1 MRKFKLVLSALL
13 LVSSFNLGA
22 LEIDLGDVI
31 GEIESK
37 PHPAARK
44 ERPYSGTNFLAPV
57 KESELSEDDEV
68 DSIVHIKSNVSNA
81 DVYLN
86 GVYKGKTSVTLKN
99 LRPGKYRLELR
110 KRFYECD
117 EFTIVVREGFSLT
130 YEIYM
135 KEIQGTIRFQNIPS
149 DAKVYLDGSRTIS
162 SSVDIIA
169 GDHSVKIKRFG
180 YEDIEKSF
188 FLEPYHTVT
197 INPEFK
203 ECPFE
208 LRDYKTSREEI
219 NPEYSGSVGKTKI
232 SFYVTARETATLSVF
247 APDGTMTNTYE
258 FPEFRDWEQS
268 YTWNGCSDD
277 GTILEDGLYWIELD
291 CAGKIYRVSV
301 IINTNLNYPMMNNT
315 SSGFGYGKAPAL
327 EPASMSYGLLGV
339 AANPLFL
346 DNRYEA
352 TRIDAFLAGSI
363 GKHFSMGGHFNSYL
377 ASGDYP
383 FVVGCDFR
391 YADSFDVASNM
402 KFNFGMLFRYGYGE
416 NVPETAC
423 DTGAGLGGGILVG
436 CSTDLFSAT
445 AGLQYIASPETGIF
459 LEEYN
464 RFQAS
469 VALAAKLTKKLV
481 FFGYGMINTNA
492 ALAAGCGVNVMP
504 FGGSVVLNAGL
515 DTNTIL
521 KNSQFD
527 AAGKIGITFVF

>member
-1 MRKFKLVLSALL
+1 MRKFKLILSALL
-13 LVSSFNLGA
+13 LVLSFNLGA

-31 GEIESK
+31 GEIETK
-37 PHPAARK
+37 PSPSERK

-57 KESELSEDDEV
+57 NEEELAEDDEV
-68 DSIVHIKSNVSNA
+68 DSVIHIKSNVSNA
-81 DVYLN
+81 EVYLN

-117 EFTIVVREGFSLT
+117 EFTVNVREGFSLT

-149 DAKVYLDGSRTIS
+149 DAKVYLDESRTIS

-169 GDHSVKIKRFG
+169 GYHNVKIKRFG
-180 YEDIEKSF
+180 FEEIEKTF
-188 FLEPYHTVT
+188 FLEPYHTVS

-208 LRDYKTSREEI
+208 LRDFKSSREEI
-219 NPEYSGSVGKTKI
+219 NPEYSGAVGKSKI
-232 SFYVTARETATLSVF
+232 TFYVTAKETATLSVF
-247 APDGTMTNTYE
+247 APDGTMTNTYV
-258 FPEFRDWEQS
+258 FPEFMDWEQS
-268 YTWNGCSDD
+268 YSWNGCSDD
-277 GTILEDGLYWIELD
+277 GTMLGDGLYWIELD

-301 IINTNLNYPMMNNT
+301 TINTNLNYPMMNNT

-327 EPASMSYGLLGV
+327 EPVSMSYGLLGV

-346 DNRYEA
+346 DNRYET
-352 TRIDAFLAGSI
+352 TRIDAFLSGAI

-377 ASGDYP
+377 VSGDFP
-383 FVVGCDFR
+383 FVFGCDFR
-391 YADSFDVASNM
+391 YADSFVVTSDMN
-402 KFNFGMLFRYGYGE
+402 FNFGVLLRYGYAE

-423 DTGAGLGGGILVG
+423 DTGAGLGGGVLVG
-436 CSTDLFSAT
+436 CSTNSFSAT
-445 AGLQYIASPETGIF
+445 AGFQYIASPETGIF
-459 LEEYN
+459 MEEYN

-504 FGGSVVLNAGL
+504 FGGAVVLNAGF
-515 DTNTIL
+515 DTNTL
-521 KNSQFD
+521 LNSSQFD
-527 AAGKIGITFVF
+527 AAGKFGITFVF